1 MIKPSKA
8 GERLGLLGLGLSETD
23 IMSLYNDLGKT
34 KDDGLR
40 LLQVLGLYFII
51 DFRAQ
56 NHHREYLSELPID
69 FRSVLYQ
76 SRISLYTGAF
86 TIYVNTL
93 LRGHF

>member
-40 LLQVLGLYFII
+40 ILQRFI
-51 DFRAQ
+51 F
-56 NHHREYLSELPID
+56 HY
-69 FRSVLYQ
+69 
-76 SRISLYTGAF
+76 
-86 TIYVNTL
+86 
-93 LRGHF
+93 